1 MADRRL
7 PAQVPSV
14 YATPHHQDLR
24 FALESEGECLVFD
37 RLTNDLFVVP
47 QLGRAVLETL
57 QRGGPMDARMLLD
70 ELAGRDSD
78 VSADA
83 DADAEAEAERVAKIE
98 GVLREFESYGLIE
111 PFRVDC
117 CGPDAP

>member
-7 PAQVPSV
+7 PDQVSSV

-47 QLGRAVLETL
+47 HLGRAVLETL

-78 VSADA
+78 A
-83 DADAEAEAERVAKIE
+83 DADAERVTQIE
-98 GVLREFESYGLIE
+98 GVLREFESFGLIE

-117 CGPDAP
+117 CGPDAA

>member
-1 MADRRL
+1 MAEGRL
-7 PAQVPSV
+7 PVQVSSV
-14 YATPHHQDLR
+14 YATPHDQDLR

-47 QLGRAVLETL
+47 QIGRSLLETL

-78 VSADA
+78 VNAHA
-83 DADAEAEAERVAKIE
+83 DADAERVAQIE
-98 GVLREFESYGLIE
+98 DLLREFESYGLIE

>member
-1 MADRRL
+1 MADQRL
-7 PAQVPSV
+7 SVQASSV
-14 YATPHHQDLR
+14 YAVRNDQDLR

-47 QLGRAVLETL
+47 QVGRALLETL
-57 QRGGPMDARMLLD
+57 RRGGPMDAHMLLG
-70 ELAGRDSD
+70 ELAGAESD
-78 VSADA
+78 VNAI
-83 DADAEAEAERVAKIE
+83 ADAERVTEIE

-111 PFRVDC
+111 PFSVDC

>member
-1 MADRRL
+1 MAEGHL
-7 PAQVPSV
+7 PVQVSSV
-14 YATPHHQDLR
+14 YATPHDQDLR

-47 QLGRAVLETL
+47 QIGRSLLETL

-78 VSADA
+78 VNAHAD
-83 DADAEAEAERVAKIE
+83 AERVAQIE
-98 GVLREFESYGLIE
+98 GLLREFESYGLIE